1 MGVTRIN
8 VAGWKQ
14 CPWFQKGANVASAL
28 EHLYPNTYSVN
39 ILEFANRDAF
49 RAWLPTKH
57 AEIPS
62 SSNHSSSPYVFTDDN
77 TFLGG
82 FEDLKSLAKK
92 GMPASAAK
100 ATPMLRGAAGATADS
115 GAAPL
120 ADVVDSNIPS
130 EYDYDLIVI
139 GGGSGG
145 LSCSKQA
152 ANFGAKVAVLDFV
165 KPSPQGTQWGLGGT
179 CVNVGC
185 IPKKLMHQTAL
196 LGDEL
201 ADAKSLGWAVDGKGA
216 THTWEKMVESV
227 QNHIMSLNFGYRVQ
241 LRQEKVDYINAL
253 GTFVDPHTIQCV
265 DKAGKETLLT
275 ARRVVLA
282 VGGRPAQLSCPG
294 AELAITSD
302 DLFSK
307 SDSPGKTLVVGASY
321 VALECAGF
329 LHGVKMDVTVMVRS
343 IVLRGFDQ
351 QIAENI
357 KAYMAKEG
365 VKFINGKVPV
375 KLEKVEGGRTRVFW
389 GEGPDEH
396 DDYDTVLVAIGRH
409 ADTGGLGLDKAG
421 VVTESNGKIQAQAE
435 QTNIAHIYAIGDM
448 LYGREELT
456 PVAIQAGHLLASRLY
471 DNQTQQMDYE
481 KVCTTVF
488 TPLEYGCVGLSEED
502 AQEKY
507 ANVDVYHTNFTPLE
521 WFPCEHRSDNDCYAK
536 AIVDL
541 DDDQRVLGLHFL
553 GPHAGE
559 VIQGFGVGMRMGMT
573 YKDLNDTVGIHPT
586 CAEEL
591 TTLKVTKSSGGSAM
605 KSGC

>member
-152 ANFGAKVAVLDFV
+152 AKFGAKVAVLDFV

-421 VVTESNGKIQAQAE
+421 VVTESNGKIKAQAE